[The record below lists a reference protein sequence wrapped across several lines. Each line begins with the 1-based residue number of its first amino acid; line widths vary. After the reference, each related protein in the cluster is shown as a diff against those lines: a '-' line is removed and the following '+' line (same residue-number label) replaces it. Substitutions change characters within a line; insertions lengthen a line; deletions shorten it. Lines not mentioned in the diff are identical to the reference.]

1 MLSEEAK
8 RRSQAEGGPNMFS
21 EGKNWRHLE
30 QNTGEGE
37 APREG
42 VGQRLSREA
51 LLLAE
56 VA

>member
-1 MLSEEAK
+1 
-8 RRSQAEGGPNMFS
+8 MFS